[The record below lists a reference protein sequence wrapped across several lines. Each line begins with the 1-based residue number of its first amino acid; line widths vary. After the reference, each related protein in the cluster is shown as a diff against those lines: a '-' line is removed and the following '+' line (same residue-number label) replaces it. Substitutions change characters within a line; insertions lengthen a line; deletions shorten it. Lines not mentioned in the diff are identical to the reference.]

1 MARIIETGT
10 ATHAENAG
18 FQLLNAA
25 QPAFPVL
32 ISIPHAGRDYPPELI
47 NNLRVS
53 PMELMRLEDRYA
65 DRLIGPALSA
75 GMTVIV
81 AHRARAWIDLNRA
94 EDDLDPEMV
103 SPRIGGFK
111 SSNSMKM
118 RGGLG
123 LIPRRLMHVGDL
135 WKRPLSADDIEHRL
149 DRFHRP
155 YHQAVEQ
162 TLCDIRDRFGTA
174 LLVDVHS
181 MPPLAATTTPAPQI
195 VIGDRFGQC
204 APALYAEMLL
214 ARLKSL
220 NIPAALNH
228 PYPGDYI
235 LRRHGNAQGS
245 IHAIQIEV
253 DRSLYLDSMQR
264 EPGPGLEST
273 TSLIS
278 ELLFFLVDLLGGHAI
293 PLAAE

>member
-1 MARIIETGT
+1 MIETGT
-10 ATHAENAG
+10 ATHADNAG

-32 ISIPHAGRDYPPELI
+32 ISIPHSGRDYPPELI
-47 NNLRVS
+47 DNLRVS
-53 PMELMRLEDRYA
+53 PADLMRLEDRYA
-65 DRLIGPALSA
+65 DRLVGPALAA
-75 GMTVIV
+75 GMTAII

-103 SPRIGGFK
+103 SPRIDGYK

-135 WKRPLSADDIEHRL
+135 WKRPLAYEDIKRRL
-149 DRFHRP
+149 DQFHRP

-162 TLCDIRDRFGTA
+162 TLLDIRDRFGTA
-174 LLVDVHS
+174 ILVDVHS
-181 MPPLAATTTPAPQI
+181 MPPLTATATPAPRI

-214 ARLKSL
+214 ARFKSL
-220 NIPAALNH
+220 SIPAALNH

-235 LRRHGNAQGS
+235 LRRHGKALGS

-273 TSLIS
+273 ASLIS
-278 ELLFFLVDLLGGHAI
+278 ELLFFLVDLLGGRAI
-293 PLAAE
+293 PMAAE

>member
-1 MARIIETGT
+1 MARTIETGT

-47 NNLRVS
+47 DNLRVS
-53 PMELMRLEDRYA
+53 PSELMRLEDRYA
-65 DRLIGPALSA
+65 DRLIGPALAA
-75 GMTVIV
+75 GMTAIV

-103 SPRIGGFK
+103 SPRIDGFK

-135 WKRPLSADDIEHRL
+135 WKRPLSADEIELRL
-149 DRFHRP
+149 DLFHRP
-155 YHQAVEQ
+155 YHRTLEQ
-162 TLCDIRDRFGTA
+162 TLGDIRERFGTA
-174 LLVDVHS
+174 LLVDIHS
-181 MPPLAATTTPAPQI
+181 MPPLTATTTPAPRI

-214 ARLKSL
+214 SRLKSL

-264 EPGPGLEST
+264 EPGAGLESMA
-273 TSLIS
+273 SLIS
-278 ELLFFLVDLLGGHAI
+278 ELLFFLVDLVGGRAI